1 MYICITK
8 TNTSNNSGKF
18 SNHPGKLEE
27 KHRLGRDERKVTINS
42 ASERHVAE
50 VERFSEHVK

>member
-1 MYICITK
+1 MN

-18 SNHPGKLEE
+18 ANHPGKLEE